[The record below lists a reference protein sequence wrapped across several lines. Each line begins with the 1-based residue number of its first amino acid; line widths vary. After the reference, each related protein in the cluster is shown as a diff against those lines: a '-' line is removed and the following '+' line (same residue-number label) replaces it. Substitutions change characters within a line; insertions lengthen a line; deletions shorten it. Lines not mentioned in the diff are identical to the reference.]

1 MIIFFTFAQFSLRT
15 FIRLS
20 VKALFQLEI
29 EVIDFAWIVIYFIS
43 RSVVLL
49 LTENENV
56 YHLQTILYF
65 MIGHRR
71 NLWYKPKK
79 KRTLNVFLMD
89 YCMSRCSWKN
99 MSNQNNLMPFCFK
112 GNTLEPDLNKRFR
125 NIKKTPD
132 TSNPWSKGLYIL

>member
-15 FIRLS
+15 FIRVS
-20 VKALFQLEI
+20 AKALFQLET

-79 KRTLNVFLMD
+79 EEDPKCIPDGLMHEHMFLEEHV
-89 YCMSRCSWKN
+89 
-99 MSNQNNLMPFCFK
+99 Q
-112 GNTLEPDLNKRFR
+112 
-125 NIKKTPD
+125 
-132 TSNPWSKGLYIL
+132 SK